1 MFKISIFFF
10 ILPLR
15 CKPRIVLLL
24 LLAWNTTQ
32 YLYDFTISQFPHF
45 FWSTCEICSGSI
57 QAINS
62 SDLSRLF
69 PNKKVSLMAAWH

>member
-1 MFKISIFFF
+1 MFKNIYFLF

-15 CKPRIVLLL
+15 CKPRMVLLI

-45 FWSTCEICSGSI
+45 FGAHVKFVVAAYRPLMSNTSTLI
-57 QAINS
+57 Q
-62 SDLSRLF
+62 LL
-69 PNKKVSLMAAWH
+69 